1 MSEFVTRDSGVK
13 AEYES
18 GMRRDARAG
27 KPHMELLIPEGVPFE
42 EQMLVRL
49 GHLYARGEE
58 KYGSRN
64 WEKACTE
71 KELGHLYGSLLDHV
85 WHTIIGTQD
94 GEDHAAAVLFNLIA
108 VENTRRNIRKAA
120 EPEEPK
126 IDRTLPYKPRGIS
139 YWDMQYREWIR
150 DAAGLWWTEN
160 LDGSW
165 QRYVPAKEA
174 TNGP

>member
-1 MSEFVTRDSGVK
+1 
-13 AEYES
+13 
-18 GMRRDARAG
+18 
-27 KPHMELLIPEGVPFE
+27 
-42 EQMLVRL
+42 
-49 GHLYARGEE
+49 
-58 KYGSRN
+58 
-64 WEKACTE
+64 
-71 KELGHLYGSLLDHV
+71 V

-120 EPEEPK
+120 EPE
-126 IDRTLPYKPRGIS
+126 IDRTLPYKPKGTS
-139 YWDMQYREWIR
+139 YRDAANREMIR